1 MSNNPFG
8 SFIGEVILSVKAN
21 SISGV
26 NALAV
31 CQACGRDSIKD
42 AGYVK
47 DDKEDIEE
55 MIYKLYDKGWSAVTK
70 DGKRYLVCSK
80 CAAYFEIKEKE
91 TISL

>member
-1 MSNNPFG
+1 MSNPFG
-8 SFIGEVILSVKAN
+8 AFIGEVILSIKEN
-21 SISGV
+21 STHGV
-26 NALAV
+26 NALTV

-47 DDKEDIEE
+47 DNKEDIEE
-55 MIYKLYDKGWSAVTK
+55 MIDNLYNKGWSVVGK

-80 CAAYFEIKEKE
+80 CAAYFETKEKE